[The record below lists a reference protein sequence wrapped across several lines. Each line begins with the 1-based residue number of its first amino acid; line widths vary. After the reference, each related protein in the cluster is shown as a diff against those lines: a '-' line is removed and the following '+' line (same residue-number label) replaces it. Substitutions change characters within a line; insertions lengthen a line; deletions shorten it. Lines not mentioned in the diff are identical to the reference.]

1 MSTAGIS
8 SSSLVQGAEYFQ
20 DRKSD
25 LQQLGQALQAGNL
38 AGAQQDFATI
48 QNLGQN
54 GRFANGNA
62 FAVNARQQDFNAIG
76 QALQS
81 GDLAG
86 AQTALTQ
93 LQSTFQSGGATGPV
107 LDPGPAVIINISAS
121 AASTT
126 GTAGATAPTTTAPAT
141 TTPVTNTTDPATTAS
156 GPEIILNL
164 GNGNGTGNGPEEITI
179 SLNNTS
185 AGEQLTIGVG
195 TEQNPNAQQLT
206 FNLAQNTNEQIILNF
221 GAVTAGSSTS
231 GTSSAASTAASTAA
245 TGTTTGATAT
255 PASGL
260 NVLA

>member
-1 MSTAGIS
+1 MLTAGIS

-54 GRFANGNA
+54 GPFANGNA
-62 FAVNARQQDFNAIG
+62 FAISARQQDFNAIG

-86 AQTALTQ
+86 AQTALSQ
-93 LQSTFQSGGATGPV
+93 LQSTFQPRQGSTGPV
-107 LDPGPAVIINISAS
+107 LDPGPAVIINISAP
-121 AASTT
+121 AVPATNTT
-126 GTAGATAPTTTAPAT
+126 GATAPTTTAPAT
-141 TTPVTNTTDPATTAS
+141 TAPVTNTAAPSTTTT
-156 GPEIILNL
+156 GPEIVLNL
-164 GNGNGTGNGPEEITI
+164 GGSSGSSPEEITI
-179 SLNNTS
+179 SLNNS
-185 AGEQLTIGVG
+185 SSGEQLTIGVG
-195 TEQNPNAQQLT
+195 TQQNPNAQQLT
-206 FNLAQNTNEQIILNF
+206 FNLAQNTNEQIILNL
-221 GAVTAGSSTS
+221 GAAP
-231 GTSSAASTAASTAA
+231 AASTAA
-245 TGTTTGATAT
+245 TSPSASSTTT

>member
-8 SSSLVQGAEYFQ
+8 SSSLIQGAEYFQ

-54 GRFANGNA
+54 GPFANGNA
-62 FAVNARQQDFNAIG
+62 FAVAARQQDFNAIG

-93 LQSTFQSGGATGPV
+93 LQSTFQPGGSTGPV
-107 LDPGPAVIINISAS
+107 LDPGPAVIINISAPA

-126 GTAGATAPTTTAPAT
+126 STTGATSPATTAPAT
-141 TTPVTNTTDPATTAS
+141 TTPATNTTAPASTA
-156 GPEIILNL
+156 GPEIVLNL
-164 GNGNGTGNGPEEITI
+164 GSGTGNGPEEITI
-179 SLNNTS
+179 SLNNS
-185 AGEQLTIGVG
+185 SSGEQLTIGVG
-195 TEQNPNAQQLT
+195 TQQNPNAQQLT
-206 FNLAQNTNEQIILNF
+206 FNLAQNTNEQIILNL
-221 GAVTAGSSTS
+221 GAPAASSTS
-231 GTSSAASTAASTAA
+231 ATSSTASAGA
-245 TGTTTGATAT
+245 TTTPG
-255 PASGL
+255 SSL

>member
-8 SSSLVQGAEYFQ
+8 SSSLIQGAEYFQ
-20 DRKSD
+20 DRRSD

-54 GRFANGNA
+54 GPFANGNA
-62 FAVNARQQDFNAIG
+62 FAVAARQQDFNAIG

-93 LQSTFQSGGATGPV
+93 LQSTFQSGGSTGPV
-107 LDPGPAVIINISAS
+107 LDPGPAVIINISAPA

-126 GTAGATAPTTTAPAT
+126 DTTGATSRTTPAPATTTTAPAT
-141 TTPVTNTTDPATTAS
+141 TAT
-156 GPEIILNL
+156 GPEIVLNL
-164 GNGNGTGNGPEEITI
+164 GSGTGNGPEEITI
-179 SLNNTS
+179 SLNNS
-185 AGEQLTIGVG
+185 SSGEQLTIGVR
-195 TEQNPNAQQLT
+195 TQQNPNAQQLT
-206 FNLAQNTNEQIILNF
+206 FNLAQNTNEQIILNL
-221 GAVTAGSSTS
+221 GAPAASSTS
-231 GTSSAASTAASTAA
+231 ATSSTASAGA
-245 TGTTTGATAT
+245 TTTPG
-255 PASGL
+255 SGL

>member
-8 SSSLVQGAEYFQ
+8 SSSLIQGAEYFQ
-20 DRKSD
+20 DRRSD

-54 GRFANGNA
+54 GPFANGNA
-62 FAVNARQQDFNAIG
+62 FAVAARQQDFNAIG

-93 LQSTFQSGGATGPV
+93 LQSTFQSGGSTGPV
-107 LDPGPAVIINISAS
+107 LDPGPAVIINISAPA

-126 GTAGATAPTTTAPAT
+126 DTTGATSPTTTAPAT
-141 TTPVTNTTDPATTAS
+141 TTTAPATTAT
-156 GPEIILNL
+156 GPEIVLNL
-164 GNGNGTGNGPEEITI
+164 GSGTGNGPEEITI
-179 SLNNTS
+179 SLNNS
-185 AGEQLTIGVG
+185 SSGEQLTIGVG
-195 TEQNPNAQQLT
+195 TQQNPNAQQLT
-206 FNLAQNTNEQIILNF
+206 FNLAQNTNEQIILNL
-221 GAVTAGSSTS
+221 GAPAISTTS
-231 GTSSAASTAASTAA
+231 ATSSAASTAASTAT
-245 TGTTTGATAT
+245 TGTTTGATTT
-255 PASGL
+255 PGSGL

>member
-8 SSSLVQGAEYFQ
+8 SSSLIQGAEYFQ

-54 GRFANGNA
+54 GPFANGNA

-93 LQSTFQSGGATGPV
+93 LQSTFQSGGSTGPV
-107 LDPGPAVIINISAS
+107 LDPGPAVIINISAP
-121 AASTT
+121 AAAPTT
-126 GTAGATAPTTTAPAT
+126 DTTGATAPTTTAPAT
-141 TTPVTNTTDPATTAS
+141 TAPAANTAAPTTTTT
-156 GPEIILNL
+156 GPEIVLNL
-164 GNGNGTGNGPEEITI
+164 GGGTGNGPEEITI
-179 SLNNTS
+179 SLNNS
-185 AGEQLTIGVG
+185 SSGEQLTIGVG
-195 TEQNPNAQQLT
+195 TQQNPNAQQLT
-206 FNLAQNTNEQIILNF
+206 FNLAQNTNEQIILNL
-221 GAVTAGSSTS
+221 GAPASSTS
-231 GTSSAASTAASTAA
+231 ATSSPASAGA
-245 TGTTTGATAT
+245 TTTPG
-255 PASGL
+255 SGL